1 MMNKKEIT
9 ETLWAEVLELEALIK
24 KLQTRS
30 DRLRS
35 LALNMH
41 AEITGA
47 TAQSQK
53 PTPDNKFTKAINLVF
68 GEKPKR
74 PKR

>member
-1 MMNKKEIT
+1 MNKQEIAA
-9 ETLWAEVLELEALIK
+9 TLRNEVAELDATVK

-30 DRLRS
+30 DRLKAFV
-35 LALNMH
+35 LDLE
-41 AEITGA
+41 AEMAG
-47 TAQSQK
+47 
-53 PTPDNKFTKAINLVF
+53 PTPPAAPPGKFRKAIDRVF